1 MLTLPPENTESC
13 PHQLFV
19 SVYFLDRQQMFINAF
34 LCVTGDPSRCEEAG
48 GTGPTADE
56 SGQLAPALP
65 AWTEVAQSL

>member
-1 MLTLPPENTESC
+1 
-13 PHQLFV
+13 
-19 SVYFLDRQQMFINAF
+19 MFINAF

-56 SGQLAPALP
+56 SRQLAPALP

>member
-1 MLTLPPENTESC
+1 MSSSIVCQFVFSC
-13 PHQLFV
+13 I
-19 SVYFLDRQQMFINAF
+19 FLARQRMFINAF

-56 SGQLAPALP
+56 SRQLAPALP